1 MRLAVLDGDRAA
13 IVTDTGVHDI
23 TDLLPT
29 CAGPSGGPWL
39 PWLERGGSV
48 ADLAALDLS
57 RCPAQPLATA
67 ALRAPLPRPGKIVAA
82 PVNYLDHKVEMRE
95 QKTIAEY
102 GVFLKANTS
111 VIGPGDTVELP
122 YTDKRT
128 DQEGELA
135 VVIGRTARHVP
146 VRRALDHV
154 FGYTGVLD
162 ITVRSTE
169 DRSTRKSFDT
179 FTPLGPWIV
188 TADEVG
194 DPGTLPLR
202 CWVDGE
208 LRQHTNTSELIFSVA
223 ELVAY
228 ASSVM
233 TLHPGDVIATGTPAG
248 VGPLRHGSSIR
259 LEIGRIGTLEVGVS
273 ARHAIDY
280 ADRPGAHLDFR
291 AASE

>member
-13 IVTDTGVHDI
+13 IVTDTDVHDI

-29 CAGPSGGPWL
+29 TAGAYGGPWL
-39 PWLERGGSV
+39 PWLERGGSIEQ
-48 ADLAALDLS
+48 LRALDFSTHAATPLS
-57 RCPAQPLATA
+57 AVR
-67 ALRAPLPRPGKIVAA
+67 LRAPLSRPGKIVAA
-82 PVNYLDHKVEMRE
+82 PVNYLDHKLEMRE

-135 VVIGRTARHVP
+135 IVIGRTARHVP
-146 VRRALDHV
+146 VEKALDHV
-154 FGYTGVLD
+154 FGYTGILD

-179 FTPLGPWIV
+179 FSPLGPWIV
-188 TADEVG
+188 TADEIT
-194 DPGTLPLR
+194 DPDNLPLH
-202 CWVDGE
+202 CWVGGE
-208 LRQHTNTSELIFSVA
+208 LRQRTNTSELIFSVA
-223 ELVAY
+223 ELIAY

-248 VGPLRHGSSIR
+248 VGPLSDGTSIR
-259 LEIGRIGTLEVGVS
+259 LDIGTIGTLEVGVS
-273 ARHAIDY
+273 AARAVAY
-280 ADRPGAHLDFR
+280 ADRPGAHHDSR
-291 AASE
+291 AALR